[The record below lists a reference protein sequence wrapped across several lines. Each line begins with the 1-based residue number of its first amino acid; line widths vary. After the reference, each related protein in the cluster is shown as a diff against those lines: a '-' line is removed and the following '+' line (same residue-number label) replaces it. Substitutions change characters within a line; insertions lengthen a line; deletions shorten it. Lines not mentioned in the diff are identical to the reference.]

1 LSTVIE
7 EVKARKVFNS
17 RGDETIEIEV
27 YTTKGFGRIAAPSGK
42 SKGKH
47 EVAYYPTG
55 GIEEAIKKVEK
66 DIAPRLIG
74 MNADEQEEID
84 SLLHEIDGTEN
95 FQNIGGNTAYAVSI
109 ATAEAAANSYHMPL
123 FRYLGGYSA
132 NKLPYPLGNVVS
144 GGAHTYGATPEIQ
157 EFLCIPIGA
166 ASFSEAA
173 MANIMIHKKTDLLLR
188 KKNLKFVGGH
198 SDEGAWIANIANE
211 EALEIIDKAKNEV
224 AEELGF
230 ECKIG
235 VDIAASSFWDPA
247 KKCYV
252 YSHGDH
258 RKTPEEQYE
267 FVLEI
272 IEKYKLAYIEDP
284 FHEEDFDNY
293 SLLTR
298 KVKKCL
304 VCGDDIFTTNI
315 KRLEKGIKLG
325 AANSIIIKVNQV
337 GTLTDAL
344 AAINMA
350 KASGYVPIISH
361 RSGDTID
368 SHIAHLAVGFQCP
381 IIKTGIVEGARIAKI
396 NELLRIEETLGNKAQ
411 MPSLHL

>member
-27 YTTKGFGRIAAPSGK
+27 YTTKGFGRVAAPSGK

-47 EVAYYPTG
+47 EVAYYPAG

-66 DIAPRLIG
+66 DIAHRLVG

-109 ATAEAAANSYHMPL
+109 ATAEAAASSYHMPL

-132 NKLPYPLGNVVS
+132 NKLPYPLGNVMS

-166 ASFSEAA
+166 TSFSEAA

-350 KASGYVPIISH
+350 KASGFVPIISH